1 MRRSWIKIETNT
13 PDKPEICV
21 IASQLRLD
29 SDSVMGKLIRLWSW
43 AELNVSKSNETS
55 VTLEFLDKLVGK
67 KGFSLAMIKAGWLI
81 QRPNGLEFPNFS
93 YHNGRAAKG
102 RAQTALRV
110 SRHRAQKAQSE
121 LSTKEV
127 EIAETPLG
135 VLCLNDTDQTIVD
148 AEPVAVECEIS
159 EVTLKVSKVEPS
171 ADLRKEDGISKES
184 VTTSLIEHV
193 APQVGMT
200 APKRKGRAASRDDA
214 QALLF

>member
-1 MRRSWIKIETNT
+1 
-13 PDKPEICV
+13 
-21 IASQLRLD
+21 
-29 SDSVMGKLIRLWSW
+29 MGKLIRLWSW

-121 LSTKEV
+121 FSTKEV